1 MMDFIEFWHWWVA
14 CIVLV
19 ILEVFVP
26 GTFFLWMGVSAA
38 VVGGILWLMPSM
50 EWEWQFFLFAILSVI
65 SIVLWR
71 IRQRSHP
78 TVTED
83 PNVNQRTKRY
93 IGRTFT
99 LSEPIIDGVGKIY
112 VDDSQWRVTGPDCE
126 AGKKV
131 KVTSAESTTLIIE
144 LLGDSSGE

>member
-1 MMDFIEFWHWWVA
+1 MDSIEFWYWWVA
-14 CIVLV
+14 AVALV
-19 ILEVFVP
+19 ILEILVP

-38 VVGGILWLMPSM
+38 VTGAILWVTPTM
-50 EWEWQFFLFAILSVI
+50 EWEWQFFLFAILSVV

-71 IRQRSHP
+71 VRQRTHP
-78 TVTED
+78 TVSED

-99 LSEPIIDGVGKIY
+99 LAEPIVDGVGKIY
-112 VDDSQWRVTGPDCE
+112 VDDSQWRVAGPDCE

-131 KVTSAESTTLIIE
+131 KVISAESTTLIVE
-144 LLGDSSGE
+144 LLNN

>member
-1 MMDFIEFWHWWVA
+1 MDSIEFWYWWVA
-14 CIVLV
+14 AVALV
-19 ILEVFVP
+19 ILEIVVP

-38 VVGGILWLMPSM
+38 VTGAILWVTPTM
-50 EWEWQFFLFAILSVI
+50 EWEWQFFLFAILSVV
-65 SIVLWR
+65 SITLWR

-99 LSEPIIDGVGKIY
+99 LAEPIVDGIGKIH
-112 VDDSQWRVTGPDCE
+112 VDDSQ
-126 AGKKV
+126 
-131 KVTSAESTTLIIE
+131 
-144 LLGDSSGE
+144 